1 MNIHWEGIL
10 GQEENIGRLRQMLR
24 EGKLPHALLFTGPE
38 GVGKC
43 RAAQALAAALLC
55 EHEDGPCGT
64 CPSCRALEQDSHPD
78 YYEVRPE
85 GRGKAA
91 PVIRIEQVRNMQSE
105 IARLPLLS
113 KGRVVVMDGADH
125 MNEAAENCLL
135 KTLEEP
141 VGQVTFLLVASSRT
155 SLLDTIISRCVP
167 MTFRMLPVETMV
179 KLLRERCIPEDEAR
193 ELALL
198 SDGSMGRALALHERG
213 GLKLRDDAR
222 EFLEQLGQMDME
234 AVWRRGKAMGD
245 MDRERLSEWFMYLNM
260 LLRDML
266 VLYDGGDSG
275 LIYHQGSRSELLSM
289 LPEFPEG
296 RIFSLL
302 AVVKEYQR
310 RLRANVNLRLLM
322 EGFLIRFKE
331 LAINKF

>member
-1 MNIHWEGIL
+1 MDIRWEGIL

-55 EHEDGPCGT
+55 EHGDGPCGT
-64 CPSCRALEQDSHPD
+64 CSSCRALEQDRHPD
-78 YYEVRPE
+78 YFEVRPE
-85 GRGKAA
+85 GKGKAT
-91 PVIRIEQVRNMQSE
+91 PVIRIEQVRAMQTE
-105 IARLPLLS
+105 IARLPILS
-113 KGRVVVMDGADH
+113 KGRVVVMDGADR

-141 VGQVTFLLVASSRT
+141 VGQVTFLLVANSRT

-167 MTFRMLPVETMV
+167 MTFRMLSPETMAE
-179 KLLRERCIPEDEAR
+179 LLRGRGISEDEAR
-193 ELALL
+193 DLALL
-198 SDGSMGRALALHERG
+198 SDGSMGRAMALHERG

-245 MDRERLSEWFMYLNM
+245 MEREGLSEWFMYLSM

-275 LIYHQGSRSELLSM
+275 LLYHRGLRSVLLDM

-302 AVVKEYQR
+302 RLTREYQR
-310 RLRANVNLRLLM
+310 RLQANVNLRLLM
-322 EGFLIRFKE
+322 EGFLIRVGDE
-331 LAINKF
+331 